1 MPDATTIKTKVVV
14 AGAGPAGLVAAA
26 LLSHEG
32 VRCVLVGPEAPED
45 PRTMALMSPSIK
57 LLEHIGV
64 WTGALAGS
72 CAPLRHLHIFD
83 DTGNMIEA
91 PELRFAAKELEL
103 DAFGYNVPLA
113 QLVPAL
119 GDLLSRSSAE
129 RIVAKVTRVDISEAT
144 IDVTTDEGQTITAHA
159 VIAADGARSILR
171 EAAGIAI
178 RNWSFDQVAMVANF
192 DHSGPHNDTSTEW
205 HRQGGVFTTVPLPGR
220 RSSLVW
226 LDKPQEIK
234 RLMALTL
241 TDLAK
246 EIQLASHGALGL
258 VSNVTQPRHFPMR
271 GVSAESYGARRVF
284 LVGEAAH
291 VFPPVGAQGL
301 NMSLRDIGHAVEL
314 IRGASDPGAPDVL
327 KNYDE
332 RRKPD
337 IEPRQLAISAVNHT
351 LLAESVAPHALRAL
365 GLRVMS
371 LVPSLRDYVV
381 REGLSPQ
388 SRLPEIMRG

>member
-1 MPDATTIKTKVVV
+1 
-14 AGAGPAGLVAAA
+14 
-26 LLSHEG
+26 
-32 VRCVLVGPEAPED
+32 
-45 PRTMALMSPSIK
+45 MSPSIR
-57 LLEHIGV
+57 LLERIGV
-64 WTGALAGS
+64 WSGVLSGS

-91 PELRFAAKELEL
+91 PALRFAASELGL
-103 DAFGYNVPLA
+103 DAFGYNVPLV

-119 GDLLSRSSAE
+119 RDVLAKSSAG
-129 RIVAKVTRVDISEAT
+129 RIVAKVERVNISETT
-144 IDVTTDEGQTITAHA
+144 ITLITDAGETITAQA
-159 VIAADGARSILR
+159 AIAADGARSMLR
-171 EAAGIAI
+171 EAAGIAVH
-178 RNWSFDQVAMVANF
+178 NWSFDQDAMVANF
-192 DHSGPHNDTSTEW
+192 DHSGPHDDTSTEW

-220 RSSLVW
+220 HSSLVW
-226 LDKPQEIK
+226 LDKPQEIA
-234 RLMALTL
+234 RLMALPL
-241 TDLAK
+241 ADLAK
-246 EIQLASHGALGL
+246 EIQLAGHGALGL
-258 VSNVTQPRHFPMR
+258 ISNVTKPRSFPMR
-271 GVSAESYGARRVF
+271 GVSAERYGARRVF

-314 IRGASDPGAPDVL
+314 IRDATDSGAPDVL
-327 KNYDE
+327 ENYDK

-371 LVPSLRDYVV
+371 LVPPLRDYVM

-388 SRLPEIMRG
+388 SRLPKMMRG

>member
-1 MPDATTIKTKVVV
+1 MTDVNTKVVV
-14 AGAGPAGLVAAA
+14 VGAGPAGLVATT
-26 LLSHEG
+26 LLAREG
-32 VRCVLVGPEAPED
+32 IACVLVGPEAPED
-45 PRTMALMSPSIK
+45 PRTMALMSPSIR
-57 LLEHIGV
+57 LLERIGV
-64 WTGALAGS
+64 WSSALSGS

-91 PELRFAAKELEL
+91 PELRFA
-103 DAFGYNVPLA
+103 VPLV

-119 GDLLSRSSAE
+119 REALAKGPAG
-129 RIVAKVTRVDISEAT
+129 RIADKVARVEISDGAVTLVTEA
-144 IDVTTDEGQTITAHA
+144 GQSITAQA
-159 VIAADGARSILR
+159 AIAADGARSMLR
-171 EAAGIAI
+171 EAAGIAVHH
-178 RNWSFDQVAMVANF
+178 WSFDQDAMVANF

-226 LDKPQEIK
+226 LDRPEEIA
-234 RLMALTL
+234 RLKALSAV
-241 TDLAK
+241 DFGK
-246 EIQLASHGALGL
+246 EIQLAGHGMLGL
-258 VSNVTQPRHFPMR
+258 VSNVSQPRSFPMR
-271 GVSAESYGARRVF
+271 GVSAERYGARRIL

-314 IRGASDPGAPDVL
+314 IRDSSDPGSTDVL
-327 KNYDE
+327 ASYDA

-337 IEPRQLAISAVNHT
+337 IEPRQMAISAVNHT

-371 LVPSLRDYVV
+371 LVPPLRDYVM

-388 SRLPEIMRG
+388 SRLPEMMRD